1 MKWLKEIQPFIN
13 FIIDTEGLPTVNI
26 TISKGKGDLF
36 FTTVTCCLKKKQLSV
51 DLQIDKGGE
60 INFNSI
66 AFLHNVV

>member
-1 MKWLKEIQPFIN
+1 MKQLNEIQPFIH
-13 FIIDTEGLPTVNI
+13 FIIDTDALPTVSI
-26 TISKGKGDLF
+26 TITKGKGDLF
-36 FTTVTCCLKKKQLSV
+36 FKSVTCWFKKKLSV